1 MTEEEAIAK
10 AIAQRNQLDDEINRL
25 QNANK
30 NIQPEEINAAAER
43 KKVSDALG
51 NIKKWKGT
59 TYNTIEELGLREKYY
74 FWVNSIDIVID
85 TIYSAS
91 ATKQDARE
99 AICNW
104 YGF

>member
-51 NIKKWKGT
+51 NIKKWKGMKT
-59 TYNTIEELGLREKYY
+59 GIFQKNIIIMEK
-74 FWVNSIDIVID
+74 
-85 TIYSAS
+85 
-91 ATKQDARE
+91 K
-99 AICNW
+99 
-104 YGF
+104 